1 MSPTRLVPL
10 LIALLALSA
19 CKPSAPADSAAP
31 NSADSATP
39 TASAPV
45 GAEPAIEGE
54 PAVAAGAEP
63 AAATPAAAPAATAP
77 PSAAP
82 QGLVAGKDYAAID
95 GGQPFA
101 PVPGKIEVVEVFGY
115 VCPACAQ
122 FQPLVNAWK
131 AKQAADVH
139 FTYVPAPFGPE
150 WEPYARAYYVSD
162 SMGLV
167 ARSHDALIR
176 AIHLE
181 QSMPGEGDKPDDA
194 AIGRFYGRYGADPQ
208 QFVATM
214 NSFATVTRVNRGK
227 QFMMRSGVEQTP
239 TLIVNGKY
247 RVIGTSFEDMLR
259 ITDVLVAQ
267 ERAARVPAA
276 AAAR

>member
-19 CKPSAPADSAAP
+19 CKPSAPTDSAAP

-39 TASAPV
+39 ADSAPV
-45 GAEPAIEGE
+45 AAEPAVEGE

-63 AAATPAAAPAATAP
+63 AAATPAAAPAAAAP
-77 PSAAP
+77 PTAAP

-276 AAAR
+276 APAR

>member
-1 MSPTRLVPL
+1 MPQTRLALL
-10 LIALLALSA
+10 LIALLSLGA
-19 CKPSAPADSAAP
+19 CKPEAAPAQS
-31 NSADSATP
+31 
-39 TASAPV
+39 
-45 GAEPAIEGE
+45 
-54 PAVAAGAEP
+54 
-63 AAATPAAAPAATAP
+63 AATPAAATAAEPAVEGEPAVSAEAAAAAPTDAAATPTPASPSP
-77 PSAAP
+77 PVPAES
-82 QGLVAGKDYAAID
+82 GLVKGTDYELIE

-131 AKQAADVH
+131 AKQGADVH
-139 FTYVPAPFGPE
+139 LTYVPAPFGPE
-150 WEPYARAYYVSD
+150 WDPYARAYYVAD

-194 AIGRFYGRYGADPQ
+194 AIGRFYGRYGANPQ
-208 QFVATM
+208 QFVAAM
-214 NSFATVTRVNRGK
+214 NSFATIAKVNRGK
-227 QFMMRSGVEQTP
+227 QFMMRSGVSQTP

-259 ITDVLVAQ
+259 ITDTLVAQ
-267 ERAARVPAA
+267 ERAARP
-276 AAAR
+276 R

>member
-1 MSPTRLVPL
+1 MPPIRLVPL
-10 LIALLALSA
+10 LIALLALGA

-31 NSADSATP
+31 DAT
-39 TASAPV
+39 TTPV
-45 GAEPAIEGE
+45 AAEPAVEGE
-54 PAVAAGAEP
+54 PALAPGAVAAAPATAP
-63 AAATPAAAPAATAP
+63 AAATVAAAAPA
-77 PSAAP
+77 AAP

-131 AKQAADVH
+131 AKQGADVH

-208 QFVATM
+208 QFVAAM

-247 RVIGTSFEDMLR
+247 RVIGSSFEDMLR
-259 ITDVLVAQ
+259 ITDILLAQ
-267 ERAARVPAA
+267 ERAAGVPASA
-276 AAAR
+276 PAR

>member
-1 MSPTRLVPL
+1 MPQTRLAL
-10 LIALLALSA
+10 LLLALLTLGA
-19 CKPSAPADSAAP
+19 CKPAAE
-31 NSADSATP
+31 TP
-39 TASAPV
+39 TASAPTATETAPV
-45 GAEPAIEGE
+45 ADEPAIADE
-54 PAVAAGAEP
+54 PAATGQPAAAP
-63 AAATPAAAPAATAP
+63 AAADQAAATPAAA
-77 PSAAP
+77 AAP
-82 QGLVAGKDYAAID
+82 QGLVQGTDYELID

-131 AKQAADVH
+131 AKQGADVH

-150 WEPYARAYYVSD
+150 WEPYARAYYVAD
-162 SMGLV
+162 QQGLV

-194 AIGRFYGRYGADPQ
+194 AIGRFYGRYGANPQ
-208 QFVATM
+208 QFVAAM
-214 NSFATVTRVNRGK
+214 NSFATVTQVNRGK
-227 QFMMRSGVEQTP
+227 QFMMRSGVGQTP

-247 RVIGTSFEDMLR
+247 RVIGTTFEDMLR
-259 ITDVLVAQ
+259 ITDQLVAQ
-267 ERAARVPAA
+267 ERAAAPPR
-276 AAAR
+276 

>member
-1 MSPTRLVPL
+1 MPQTRIALL
-10 LIALLALSA
+10 LIALLSLAA
-19 CKPSAPADSAAP
+19 CKQTDSAPAQSGAKPASEAA
-31 NSADSATP
+31 AVT
-39 TASAPV
+39 
-45 GAEPAIEGE
+45 AEPAVEDE
-54 PAVAAGAEP
+54 PAVPADGAVAAPGAT
-63 AAATPAAAPAATAP
+63 AATPAPATLPPPAA
-77 PSAAP
+77 S
-82 QGLVAGKDYAAID
+82 GLVKGTDYEPIE

-101 PVPGKIEVVEVFGY
+101 PMPGKIEVVEVFGY

-131 AKQAADVH
+131 AKQGADVH

-150 WEPYARAYYVSD
+150 WDPYARAYFVAD

-167 ARSHDALIR
+167 GRSHDALIR

-208 QFVATM
+208 QFVAAM
-214 NSFATVTRVNRGK
+214 NSFATVTKVNRGK
-227 QFMMRSGVEQTP
+227 QFMMRSGVSQTP

-259 ITDVLVAQ
+259 ITDALVAQ

>member
-1 MSPTRLVPL
+1 MPQTRLALL
-10 LIALLALSA
+10 LIALLCLGA
-19 CKPSAPADSAAP
+19 CKPSDPAPAPSAA
-31 NSADSATP
+31 TP
-39 TASAPV
+39 VTEAAPV
-45 GAEPAIEGE
+45 AAEPAVEGE
-54 PAVAAGAEP
+54 PAVPAGTAP
-63 AAATPAAAPAATAP
+63 AAPAE
-77 PSAAP
+77 AAP
-82 QGLVAGKDYAAID
+82 ASTPPPPPPAESGLVKGKDYEPIA

-131 AKQAADVH
+131 AKQGADVH

-150 WEPYARAYYVSD
+150 WDPYARAYFVAD

-167 ARSHDALIR
+167 ERSHDALIR

-194 AIGRFYGRYGADPQ
+194 AIGRYYGRYGANPQ
-208 QFVATM
+208 QFVAAM
-214 NSFATVTRVNRGK
+214 NSFATVTKVNRGK
-227 QFMMRSGVEQTP
+227 QFMMRSGVSQTP

-259 ITDVLVAQ
+259 ITDALVAQ
-267 ERAARVPAA
+267 ERAAR
-276 AAAR
+276 AR